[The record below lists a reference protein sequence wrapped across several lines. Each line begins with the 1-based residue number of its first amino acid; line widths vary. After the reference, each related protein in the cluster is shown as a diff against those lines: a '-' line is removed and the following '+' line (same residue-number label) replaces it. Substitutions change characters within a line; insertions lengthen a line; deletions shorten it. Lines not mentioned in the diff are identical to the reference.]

1 MIDPKRSSP
10 KTSITAPTTMA
21 SAATFAGS
29 AGSRP
34 CFGQHAARR
43 QRDRAGERRHHQHGA
58 GENRGDDAGHDAG
71 VQADDG
77 VESADAGVGHALGDR
92 EQSGH
97 EPGQHVARRGP
108 AEAAHRGATL
118 DSCADTPDCG
128 AELRRDREFS
138 LNHDLSADSAAVD
151 DGTAQNG
158 GWLAIGSRWRSAA
171 GVHGDTPHIGVIDE
185 LHERGYEIVGIAGS
199 SMGALVGGLQAAGKL
214 DEFAEWAKS
223 LTQRAVLRLLDPSI
237 TAAGVLRAAKILDA
251 VRDIL
256 GEVTIEE
263 LPIPYTAVTTDL
275 IAGKSVWLQRGPVD
289 AAIRASIAIPGVIT
303 PHILDGRLLADGGI
317 LDPLPMAPIAAVN
330 ADLTIA
336 VSLSGSE
343 AGGRYEPTDAEPRA
357 TTEWLNRMWRS
368 TSSLFERTQLR
379 SAMDTPTGRDL
390 SRSAVCPTTTT
401 PTTPDGGSVPKMG
414 SFEVMNRT
422 IDIAQAALARHTL
435 AAYPP
440 DLLIE
445 VPRTACRSLE
455 FHRAAEVIDIGHE
468 LDRQHAGR
476 ARRFNVES

>member
-1 MIDPKRSSP
+1 
-10 KTSITAPTTMA
+10 MA
-21 SAATFAGS
+21 G
-29 AGSRP
+29 
-34 CFGQHAARR
+34 
-43 QRDRAGERRHHQHGA
+43 
-58 GENRGDDAGHDAG
+58 NRVAL
-71 VQADDG
+71 
-77 VESADAGVGHALGDR
+77 ALG
-92 EQSGH
+92 SG
-97 EPGQHVARRGP
+97 GARGY
-108 AEAAHRGATL
+108 A
-118 DSCADTPDCG
+118 
-128 AELRRDREFS
+128 
-138 LNHDLSADSAAVD
+138 
-151 DGTAQNG
+151 
-158 GWLAIGSRWRSAA
+158 
-171 GVHGDTPHIGVIDE
+171 HIGVITE
-185 LHERGYEIVGIAGS
+185 LRERGYEIVGIAGS

-214 DEFAEWAKS
+214 DEFAGWAMS

-237 TAAGVLRAAKILDA
+237 TSAGVLRAAKILDA

-256 GEVTIEE
+256 GDVTIED
-263 LPIPYTAVTTDL
+263 LPIPYTAVSTDL
-275 IAGKSVWLQRGPVD
+275 IAGKSVWLQRGAVD

-343 AGGRYEPTDAEPRA
+343 AGREQPTAGEPRA
-357 TTEWLNRMWRS
+357 TTEWWNRMWRS
-368 TSSLFERTQLR
+368 TSSLFESSTMLNRFGLAQEDADAGDSDPSGDSGDEL
-379 SAMDTPTGRDL
+379 
-390 SRSAVCPTTTT
+390 V
-401 PTTPDGGSVPKMG
+401 DGSKEASVPRLG

-468 LDRQHAGR
+468 LAAQA
-476 ARRFNVES
+476 VKTLES

>member
-1 MIDPKRSSP
+1 
-10 KTSITAPTTMA
+10 MA
-21 SAATFAGS
+21 G
-29 AGSRP
+29 
-34 CFGQHAARR
+34 
-43 QRDRAGERRHHQHGA
+43 
-58 GENRGDDAGHDAG
+58 NRVAL
-71 VQADDG
+71 
-77 VESADAGVGHALGDR
+77 ALG
-92 EQSGH
+92 SG
-97 EPGQHVARRGP
+97 GARGY
-108 AEAAHRGATL
+108 A
-118 DSCADTPDCG
+118 
-128 AELRRDREFS
+128 
-138 LNHDLSADSAAVD
+138 
-151 DGTAQNG
+151 
-158 GWLAIGSRWRSAA
+158 
-171 GVHGDTPHIGVIDE
+171 HIGVISE
-185 LHERGYEIVGIAGS
+185 LRERGYEIVGIAGS

-214 DEFAEWAKS
+214 EEFAEWAMS

-256 GEVTIEE
+256 GEVTIED

-343 AGGRYEPTDAEPRA
+343 AGGRYEPTEAEPRA
-357 TTEWLNRMWRS
+357 STEWWNRMWRS
-368 TSSLFERTQLR
+368 TSSLFESNTMLNRFGLAQDDAEDADQADEA
-379 SAMDTPTGRDL
+379 SADSDDEL
-390 SRSAVCPTTTT
+390 VDSSKEAA
-401 PTTPDGGSVPKMG
+401 VPKLG

-435 AAYPP
+435 AAHPP

-455 FHRAAEVIDIGHE
+455 FHRAAELIDIGHE
-468 LDRQHAGR
+468 LTAQAIKVLDA
-476 ARRFNVES
+476 

>member
-1 MIDPKRSSP
+1 
-10 KTSITAPTTMA
+10 MA
-21 SAATFAGS
+21 G
-29 AGSRP
+29 
-34 CFGQHAARR
+34 
-43 QRDRAGERRHHQHGA
+43 
-58 GENRGDDAGHDAG
+58 NRVAL
-71 VQADDG
+71 
-77 VESADAGVGHALGDR
+77 ALG
-92 EQSGH
+92 SG
-97 EPGQHVARRGP
+97 GARGY
-108 AEAAHRGATL
+108 A
-118 DSCADTPDCG
+118 
-128 AELRRDREFS
+128 
-138 LNHDLSADSAAVD
+138 
-151 DGTAQNG
+151 
-158 GWLAIGSRWRSAA
+158 
-171 GVHGDTPHIGVIDE
+171 HIGVITE
-185 LHERGYEIVGIAGS
+185 LRERGYEIVGIAGS

-214 DEFAEWAKS
+214 DEFAGWAMS

-237 TAAGVLRAAKILDA
+237 AAAGVLRAGKILDA

-256 GEVTIEE
+256 GDVTIEE

-303 PHILDGRLLADGGI
+303 PHVLDGRLLADGGI

-343 AGGRYEPTDAEPRA
+343 SGARYEPTEAEPRA
-357 TTEWLNRMWRS
+357 TTEWLNRMWRNTTSMFESS
-368 TSSLFERTQLR
+368 TMLGRFGVARDAIEDAEPDVESDSDDELVD
-379 SAMDTPTGRDL
+379 SAKEE
-390 SRSAVCPTTTT
+390 
-401 PTTPDGGSVPKMG
+401 SVPRLG

-468 LDRQHAGR
+468 LAAQAIKALDD
-476 ARRFNVES
+476 S

>member
-1 MIDPKRSSP
+1 
-10 KTSITAPTTMA
+10 MA
-21 SAATFAGS
+21 G
-29 AGSRP
+29 
-34 CFGQHAARR
+34 
-43 QRDRAGERRHHQHGA
+43 
-58 GENRGDDAGHDAG
+58 NRVAL
-71 VQADDG
+71 
-77 VESADAGVGHALGDR
+77 ALG
-92 EQSGH
+92 SG
-97 EPGQHVARRGP
+97 GARGY
-108 AEAAHRGATL
+108 A
-118 DSCADTPDCG
+118 
-128 AELRRDREFS
+128 
-138 LNHDLSADSAAVD
+138 
-151 DGTAQNG
+151 
-158 GWLAIGSRWRSAA
+158 
-171 GVHGDTPHIGVIDE
+171 HIGVITE
-185 LHERGYEIVGIAGS
+185 LRERGYEIVGIAGS
-199 SMGALVGGLQAAGKL
+199 SMGALVGGLEAAGKL
-214 DEFAEWAKS
+214 DEFAGWAMS

-256 GEVTIEE
+256 GEVRIED

-275 IAGKSVWLQRGPVD
+275 IAGKSVWLQCGPVD

-303 PHILDGRLLADGGI
+303 PHVLDGRLLADGGI
-317 LDPLPMAPIAAVN
+317 LDPLPMAPIAAAN

-343 AGGRYEPTDAEPRA
+343 AGGRYEPTESEPRA

-368 TSSLFERTQLR
+368 TSSLLDTNAAR
-379 SAMDTPTGRDL
+379 SFLDTPSARAML
-390 SRSAVCPTTTT
+390 SRFGSAPEDTDDGD
-401 PTTPDGGSVPKMG
+401 PEIEPDSDGASVPRLG

-468 LDRQHAGR
+468 LAAQAIK
-476 ARRFNVES
+476 ALEA